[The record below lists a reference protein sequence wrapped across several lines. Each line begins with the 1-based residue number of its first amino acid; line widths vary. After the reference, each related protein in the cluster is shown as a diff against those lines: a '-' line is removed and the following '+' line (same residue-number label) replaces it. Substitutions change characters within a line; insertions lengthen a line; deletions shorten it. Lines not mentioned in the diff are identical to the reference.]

1 MKLEIEVL
9 SKKHDRNAFDCGDSE
24 LNYFLQRI
32 ARQHIKK
39 GISKTFVLVSQDI
52 PSEIIAYITLVVC
65 EIFASEVP
73 HSWKNKYPQ
82 KIPAAKL
89 ARLAV
94 SSTNQRKGYG
104 KVLLIDAMKKTINVS
119 KAMGI
124 AGLFVDAKDQKAK
137 NYYEQFGFIALPDQ
151 LENLFLPLA
160 TLKEAIEEVE

>member
-1 MKLEIEVL
+1 LKLEIEVL
-9 SKKHDRNAFDCGDSE
+9 SKKHDRSAFDCSDSE

-32 ARQHIKK
+32 ARQHINK

-52 PSEIIAYITLVVC
+52 PTEIIAYMTLVVC

-73 HSWKNKYPQ
+73 HSWKKKYPQ

-94 SSTNQRKGYG
+94 SSANQRMGYG
-104 KVLLIDAMKKTINVS
+104 KILLIDAMKKTINVS

-124 AGLFVDAKDQKAK
+124 AGLFVDAKHQEAR

-151 LENLFLPLA
+151 LENLFLPLP
-160 TLKEAIEEVE
+160 TLKEAVEEVE

>member
-9 SKKHDRNAFDCGDSE
+9 SKKHDRNAFNCGDSE

-32 ARQHIKK
+32 ARQHISK
-39 GISKTFVLVSQDI
+39 GISKTFVLVDQDL
-52 PSEIIAYITLVVC
+52 PAEIIAYMTLVVC

-73 HSWKNKYPQ
+73 HSWKKKYPQ

-94 SSTNQRKGYG
+94 SSTSQRNGYG
-104 KVLLIDAMKKTINVS
+104 KILLIDAMSKTINVS

-124 AGLFVDAKDQKAK
+124 AGLFVDAKHQEARD
-137 NYYEQFGFIALPDQ
+137 YYEQFGFIALPDQ

-160 TLKEAIEEVE
+160 TLKEAVEEVE